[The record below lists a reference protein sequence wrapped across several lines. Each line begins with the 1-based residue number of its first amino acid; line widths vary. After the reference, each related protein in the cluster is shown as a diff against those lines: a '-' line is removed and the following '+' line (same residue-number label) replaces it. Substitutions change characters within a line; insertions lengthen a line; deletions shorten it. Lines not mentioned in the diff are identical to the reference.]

1 MLPRRLWLSIAAL
14 AMMATANADVEL
26 GGHGKLR
33 VAGTTLPQ
41 DSAYRDVL
49 GANAM
54 DASGELRL
62 KLDADRG
69 RWSLAADY
77 QLVALDWDTLA
88 VTGAL
93 PGDARR
99 YFDLSSVIH
108 DGGQSALLH
117 RLDRLSVGYTGER
130 VVVRVGRQAL
140 SWGNGLYYAPMD
152 LVNPFDP
159 AAVDTEYKAGD
170 DMLYAQVLRGN
181 GDDLQFAHVARRDP
195 VTGEP
200 GSATATTAVKYH
212 GLAGD
217 HEFDVLLARH
227 YDDDIAALG
236 GSLTLGGAIARGD
249 IVATRTPADTVWQF
263 VGNLTYSWVG
273 FDRNMSGGVEYHFNG
288 FGQEDGRYSP
298 VDLLGNPDLVARLER
313 GESFVLGRHYV
324 AASVTVEMTPLWQ
337 LTPMLFANVEDPSAL
352 VQVVSSH
359 SLADDVTLLAS
370 LNVPIGPGGSE
381 FGGPPASEPARYLS
395 RGVGAFLQFAWYF

>member
-1 MLPRRLWLSIAAL
+1 MTATLSIA
-14 AMMATANADVEL
+14 ATANADVEF

-33 VAGTTLPQ
+33 AAGTTLPQ
-41 DSAYRDVL
+41 DSAFRDVL
-49 GANAM
+49 GANAL

-62 KLDADRG
+62 KLGAGRE
-69 RWSLAADY
+69 RWSFSADY
-77 QLVALDWDTLA
+77 QLVALDWDSLA

-93 PGDARR
+93 PGDGRR
-99 YFDLSSVIH
+99 YLDLTSVIH
-108 DGGQSALLH
+108 EGGRSALLH
-117 RLDRLSVGYTGER
+117 RLDRLSVGFTGER

-170 DMLYAQVLRGN
+170 DMVYAQFLRGN

-195 VTGEP
+195 VTGAS
-200 GSATATTAVKYH
+200 GTATATTAFKYH

-236 GSLTLGGAIARGD
+236 GSLTLGGAIARAD
-249 IVATRTPADTVWQF
+249 VVATRMVDDTVWQF
-263 VGNLTYSWVG
+263 VGNLTYSWLG
-273 FDRNMSGGVEYHFNG
+273 FGRNMSGAVEYHFNG
-288 FGQEDGRYSP
+288 FGQEDGRYAP
-298 VDLLGNPDLVARLER
+298 ADLLANPALLARLER
-313 GESFVLGRHYV
+313 GESFVLGRHYL

-337 LTPMLFANVEDPSAL
+337 LTPMLFANAGDPSAL
-352 VQVVSSH
+352 VQVVSNH
-359 SLADDVTLLAS
+359 SLADDMTLLAS

-381 FGGPPASEPARYLS
+381 FGGPPSAVTGRYLS